1 MSSRGAGGG
10 SDAGRVVMGGGGGVP
25 GAVLEARGVS
35 VRFGGVQALDGAFL
49 VVGLGST
56 VGLIGPNGAGKST
69 FLGVLSGT
77 QVPQRGSVY
86 LDGQDV
92 TGLAARQRALRGL
105 ARTFQLPEM
114 FSSLTVRE
122 HLVVAY
128 RARHQPRRFLSD
140 LATLGS
146 LRRGPAAE
154 REVVDSVLEM
164 AGLAPY
170 ADRVPEGLSLGAHR
184 LVEIGRAV
192 ASGPRVVLLDEP
204 GSGLHGAARERLAD
218 VLAEL
223 GRRPEVSVV
232 LVEHDVDLVLS
243 LSQQVFVLDFGA
255 VIASGTPD
263 EIRGSRAVQ
272 EAYLGTAPEGPG
284 RAS

>member
-1 MSSRGAGGG
+1 
-10 SDAGRVVMGGGGGVP
+10 MGGGGGVP

-35 VRFGGVQALDGAFL
+35 VRFGGVQALGGAWL
-49 VVGLGST
+49 VVGSGST

-92 TGLAARQRALRGL
+92 TGLGARQRAVRGL

-272 EAYLGTAPEGPG
+272 EAYLGTAPGGPG

>member
-1 MSSRGAGGG
+1 MKHG
-10 SDAGRVVMGGGGGVP
+10 SVLGVSD
-25 GAVLEARGVS
+25 VS
-35 VRFGGVQALDGAFL
+35 VRFGGLTALDAVSLTVEPGQ
-49 VVGLGST
+49 VLG
-56 VGLIGPNGAGKST
+56 VIGPNGAGKST

-92 TGLAARQRALRGL
+92 TGLGARQRAVRGL

-154 REVVDSVLEM
+154 REVVDSV
-164 AGLAPY
+164 
-170 ADRVPEGLSLGAHR
+170 
-184 LVEIGRAV
+184 IN
-192 ASGPRVVLLDEP
+192 
-204 GSGLHGAARERLAD
+204 
-218 VLAEL
+218 
-223 GRRPEVSVV
+223 
-232 LVEHDVDLVLS
+232 
-243 LSQQVFVLDFGA
+243 GA
-255 VIASGTPD
+255 VIPVDDGFTAS
-263 EIRGSRAVQ
+263 
-272 EAYLGTAPEGPG
+272 
-284 RAS
+284 